1 VIGPR
6 LYRYYHLVS
15 LWKAHSFVALIVDL
29 MAIAMYS
36 SCWTNLMANQSHG
49 DTMQDTLSTEN
60 RKTVHEDVC
69 EQIQELIRKGE
80 FRVGDK
86 LPPERKLA
94 ETFNVSRNSVREAL
108 RVLAE
113 NNIVR
118 SRHGDGTYVCEAQ
131 ETSLTRSLTVAVEKK
146 RRRLRDI
153 FEFRRILEPQI
164 AFLAAGAITRQEIDR
179 LKMLVFDQ
187 KRRIISGEEDS
198 DLDAAFHL
206 AIARAAKNTVIV
218 EVIKTLSSV
227 WNESRSSTFQSEAR
241 RTASLRTHVRIVDAL
256 EKRDPEAAKQAMN
269 VHLLEIEQT
278 IFGTEQESRD

>member
-1 VIGPR
+1 
-6 LYRYYHLVS
+6 
-15 LWKAHSFVALIVDL
+15 
-29 MAIAMYS
+29 
-36 SCWTNLMANQSHG
+36 
-49 DTMQDTLSTEN
+49 MQTISPAEN
-60 RKTVHEDVC
+60 RKPVYEDVC
-69 EQIQELIRKGE
+69 ERIQELIRKGE
-80 FRVGDK
+80 FRVGNK

-94 ETFNVSRNSVREAL
+94 QTLGVSRNSVREAL

-118 SRHGDGTYVCEAQ
+118 SRQGDGTYVCEAE
-131 ETSLTRSLTVAVEKK
+131 ETSLPRSLAAAVEKK

-164 AFLAAGAITRQEIDR
+164 AFLAAGNIARHEIDR

-187 KRRIISGEEDS
+187 KRRIMSGDEDA

-218 EVIKTLSSV
+218 EVLKTLSSV

-241 RTASLRTHVRIVDAL
+241 RTASLRTHVLIVDAL
-256 EKRDPEAAKQAMN
+256 EKHDPEAAKQAMK
-269 VHLLEIEQT
+269 VHLLEIERA
-278 IFGTEQESRD
+278 IFGSEQESGD